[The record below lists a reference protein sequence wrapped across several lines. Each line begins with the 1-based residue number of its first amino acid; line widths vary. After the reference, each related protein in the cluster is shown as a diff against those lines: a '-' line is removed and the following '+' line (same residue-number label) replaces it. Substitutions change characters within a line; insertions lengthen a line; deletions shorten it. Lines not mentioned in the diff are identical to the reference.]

1 MQKEIRRASQE
12 TRKQHARRTREERQ
26 ERVLYYSMGG
36 ILAVIVLILGVW
48 YYQEAIGKFNTNI
61 AVVNGKG
68 ITVREFQQNVRLSSN
83 SLLSSLSQITANMQ
97 QAASDPTLSFFA
109 QYLEQQYSEIATQ
122 LVSIGPNQLNQMI
135 DDELIRQEAAKRGIT
150 VSADEIEEET
160 ERQFGYQRAT
170 RTPTAGPSPTATR
183 TSTPTRTPTITPT
196 FTPSPVPTMTVAP
209 VTPTAVPTLGP
220 TSTPAP
226 TVTPLSYQA
235 YQDQKKKYL
244 DAVAKS
250 AQLSDQDL
258 KRMIETYLLRQR
270 LQEAIGKTAATSEE
284 QVQAQHILLK
294 TYADALQVQ
303 ERLKKGEDF
312 AKLAEELS
320 EDTGSK
326 GEGGDLGWF
335 PRGQMIK
342 EFEDAAFALSPNQ
355 VSQPITSTYGV
366 HIIKVI
372 AKDAN
377 RPLEEAVLQAK
388 QQTAFTDWLRDT
400 KLIAKIERYYKDE
413 YVPVEVRK
421 VISQIQTQDQPR

>member
-48 YYQEAIGKFNTNI
+48 YYQESIGKFNTNI